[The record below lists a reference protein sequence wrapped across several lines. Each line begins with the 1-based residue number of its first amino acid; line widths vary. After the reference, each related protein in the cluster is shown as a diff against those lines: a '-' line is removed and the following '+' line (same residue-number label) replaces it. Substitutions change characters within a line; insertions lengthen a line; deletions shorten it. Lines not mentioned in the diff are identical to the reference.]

1 MKNKAYIRCVQ
12 RFDQKILANHSLASE
27 SGVSNSIATENNE
40 TRSETVA
47 SVPISSTRKTINRK
61 SLTPT
66 QETQPTPKRSIR
78 KPSRFEQ
85 LKV

>member
-1 MKNKAYIRCVQ
+1 MKNKAYIRCIQ
-12 RFDQKILANHSLASE
+12 RFDQKILGNHSLASDT
-27 SGVSNSIATENNE
+27 GVANSIATENNE
-40 TRSETVA
+40 TKSETVA
-47 SVPISSTRKTINRK
+47 SVRISSTRKTINRK

-66 QETQPTPKRSIR
+66 QEITR